1 MKSIIHNLNA
11 NPLKD
16 PEQTV
21 KKAEYP
27 LDKEQ
32 PPYALYTMQ
41 SAAPQAIS
49 CNWRE
54 FPQAWTYVWDT
65 IKCELCLRAKQIT
78 TIAYLFG
85 PLFDPRA

>member
-1 MKSIIHNLNA
+1 MLNVKSIIRNLNA

-16 PEQTV
+16 PKQTV

-41 SAAPQAIS
+41 SVAPQAIS
-49 CNWRE
+49 CN
-54 FPQAWTYVWDT
+54 
-65 IKCELCLRAKQIT
+65 
-78 TIAYLFG
+78 
-85 PLFDPRA
+85 